1 MARILNLTGRP
12 LRIIDPADRETIIM
26 VLQSDGNSPTVR
38 HRDEGMTS
46 VDSTVPGWRGI
57 TRIPVSCKGRATH
70 AFLPPYREDTF
81 LVVSCMVQQTTK
93 DLFPERDDILT
104 PGRNIRRNGVHYGS
118 LGLTA
123 SGATARRLLTR

>member
-12 LRIIDPADRETIIM
+12 LRIIDPDDRETTIM

-38 HRDEGMTS
+38 HRDEGMTT
-46 VDSTVPGWRGI
+46 VDSTIPGWRGI

-81 LVVSCMVQQTTK
+81 LVVSRMVQQTVE

-104 PGRNIRRNGVHYGS
+104 PGRNIRRNGVHYGC

-123 SGATARRLLTR
+123 SGATATRLLRK

>member
-12 LRIIDPADRETIIM
+12 LRIIDPADRETTIM
-26 VLQSDGNSPTVR
+26 VLQPDGNSPTVR
-38 HRDEGMTS
+38 HRDEGMTE
-46 VDSTVPGWRGI
+46 VDATVPGWRGI

-81 LVVSCMVQQTTK
+81 LVVSRMVQQTTE

-104 PGRNIRRNGVHYGS
+104 PGRNVRRTGVHYGS

-123 SGATARRLLTR
+123 SEATARRLLRK

>member
-12 LRIIDPADRETIIM
+12 LRIIDPDDRETTIM
-26 VLQSDGNSPTVR
+26 VLPVDGNSPSVR

-46 VDSTVPGWRGI
+46 VNSTIPGWRGV

-81 LVVSCMVQQTTK
+81 LVVSRMVQQTTE

-104 PGRNIRRNGVHYGS
+104 PGRNIRRNGVHHGC

-123 SGATARRLLTR
+123 SGATARRLLKR

>member
-70 AFLPPYREDTF
+70 ASLPPYREDTF
-81 LVVSCMVQQTTK
+81 LVVSRMVQQTTE

-104 PGRNIRRNGVHYGS
+104 PGRNVRRNGVHYGS

-123 SGATARRLLTR
+123 SGATARRLLKR

>member
-12 LRIIDPADRETIIM
+12 LRIIDPDDRETTIK
-26 VLQSDGNSPTVR
+26 VLPVDGNSPTVR

-46 VDSTVPGWRGI
+46 VNSTIPGWRGV
-57 TRIPVSCKGRATH
+57 TRIPVSCKGSATH
-70 AFLPPYREDTF
+70 AFLPPYRDDTF
-81 LVVSCMVQQTTK
+81 LVVSRMVQQTVE

-104 PGRNIRRNGVHYGS
+104 PGRNIRRNGVHYGC

-123 SGATARRLLTR
+123 SGATARRLLRK

>member
-12 LRIIDPADRETIIM
+12 LRIIDPDDRETTIM
-26 VLQSDGNSPTVR
+26 VLQPDGASPSVR

-81 LVVSCMVQQTTK
+81 LVVSRMVQQTTEE
-93 DLFPERDDILT
+93 LFPERDDILT
-104 PGRNIRRNGVHYGS
+104 PGRNVRRNGVHYGC

-123 SGATARRLLTR
+123 SGATARRLLRK

>member
-46 VDSTVPGWRGI
+46 VNATVPGWRGI
-57 TRIPVSCKGRATH
+57 TRIPVSCKGRAAH

-81 LVVSCMVQQTTK
+81 LVVSRMVQQTTE

-104 PGRNIRRNGVHYGS
+104 PGRNIRRGGVHYGS

>member
-1 MARILNLTGRP
+1 MMRIVNLTGRP
-12 LRIIDPADRETIIM
+12 LRIIDPDDRETILM
-26 VLQSDGNSPTVR
+26 VLQSDSPSPSVR

-46 VDSTVPGWRGI
+46 VNATVPGWRGV

-81 LVVSCMVQQTTK
+81 LVVSRMVQQTVE

-104 PGRNIRRNGVHYGS
+104 PGRNVRRGGVHYGS

-123 SGATARRLLTR
+123 SGATARRLLRK

>member
-12 LRIIDPADRETIIM
+12 LRIIDPDDRETTIM
-26 VLQSDGNSPTVR
+26 VLQPDGSSPSVR

-81 LVVSCMVQQTTK
+81 LVVSRMVQQTVE

-104 PGRNIRRNGVHYGS
+104 PGRNVRRNGVHYGS

-123 SGATARRLLTR
+123 SEATARRLLRK

>member
-1 MARILNLTGRP
+1 MACILNLTGRP
-12 LRIIDPADRETIIM
+12 LRIIDPDDRETILM
-26 VLQSDGNSPTVR
+26 VLQSDGPSPSVR

-46 VDSTVPGWRGI
+46 VNATVPGWRGV

-70 AFLPPYREDTF
+70 AFLPPYRDDTF
-81 LVVSCMVQQTTK
+81 LVVSRMVQQTVE

-104 PGRNIRRNGVHYGS
+104 PGRNVRRNGVHYGS

-123 SGATARRLLTR
+123 AEATARRLLRK

>member
-12 LRIIDPADRETIIM
+12 LRIIDPHDRDTTIM
-26 VLQSDGNSPTVR
+26 VLQPDGNSPTVR
-38 HRDEGMTS
+38 HRDEGMTE
-46 VDSTVPGWRGI
+46 VDATVPGWRGV
-57 TRIPVSCKGRATH
+57 TVIPVSCKGRATH
-70 AFLPPYREDTF
+70 AFLPPYRDDTF
-81 LVVSCMVQQTTK
+81 LVVSRMVQQTTE

-123 SGATARRLLTR
+123 SGATARRLLRK

>member
-1 MARILNLTGRP
+1 MARIVNLTGRP
-12 LRIIDPADRETIIM
+12 LRIIDPDDRETTLM
-26 VLQSDGNSPTVR
+26 VLPVDGNSPSVR

-46 VDSTVPGWRGI
+46 VDSTIPGWRGV

-70 AFLPPYREDTF
+70 AFLPPYRDDTF
-81 LVVSCMVQQTTK
+81 LVVSRMVQQTTE

-104 PGRNIRRNGVHYGS
+104 PGRNVRRNGVHHGC

-123 SGATARRLLTR
+123 SGATARRLLRK

>member
-1 MARILNLTGRP
+1 MARIVNLTGRP
-12 LRIIDPADRETIIM
+12 LRIIDPDDRETTIV
-26 VLQSDGNSPTVR
+26 VLQSDGASPSVR

-81 LVVSCMVQQTTK
+81 LVVSRMVQQTVE

-104 PGRNIRRNGVHYGS
+104 PGRNIRRNGVHHGC

-123 SGATARRLLTR
+123 SGATARRLLEH

>member
-12 LRIIDPADRETIIM
+12 LRIIDPGDRDTTIM
-26 VLQSDGNSPTVR
+26 VLQPDGNSPTVR
-38 HRDEGMTS
+38 HRDEGMTE
-46 VDSTVPGWRGI
+46 VDATVPGWRGV

-70 AFLPPYREDTF
+70 AFLPPYREDAF
-81 LVVSCMVQQTTK
+81 LVVSRMVQQTVE

-123 SGATARRLLTR
+123 SEATARRLLRK

>member
-81 LVVSCMVQQTTK
+81 LVVSRMVQQTTE

-104 PGRNIRRNGVHYGS
+104 PGRNIWRNGVHYGS

-123 SGATARRLLTR
+123 SDATARRLLTR

>member
-12 LRIIDPADRETIIM
+12 LRIIDPADRETTIM
-26 VLQSDGNSPTVR
+26 VLQPDGNSPTVR
-38 HRDEGMTS
+38 HRDEGMTE
-46 VDSTVPGWRGI
+46 VDATIPGWRGI

-81 LVVSCMVQQTTK
+81 LVVSRMVQQTVG

-104 PGRNIRRNGVHYGS
+104 PGRNIRRGGVHYGC

-123 SGATARRLLTR
+123 SGATARRLLRK

>member
-1 MARILNLTGRP
+1 MMRIVNLTGRP
-12 LRIIDPADRETIIM
+12 LRIIDPDDRETILM
-26 VLQSDGNSPTVR
+26 VLQSDGPSPSVR

-46 VDSTVPGWRGI
+46 VNTTVPGWRGV
-57 TRIPVSCKGRATH
+57 TVIPVSCKGRATH

-81 LVVSCMVQQTTK
+81 LVVSRMVQQTVE

-104 PGRNIRRNGVHYGS
+104 PGRNVRRGGVHYGS

-123 SGATARRLLTR
+123 SGATARRLLKR

>member
-12 LRIIDPADRETIIM
+12 LRIIDPADRDTTIM
-26 VLQSDGNSPTVR
+26 VLQVDGDSPSVR

-46 VDSTVPGWRGI
+46 VESTVPGWRGV
-57 TRIPVSCKGRATH
+57 TRIPVSCKGGATH

-81 LVVSCMVQQTTK
+81 LVVSRMVQQTVE

-104 PGRNIRRNGVHYGS
+104 PGRNIRRNGVHYGC

-123 SGATARRLLTR
+123 SAATARRLLRK

>member
-12 LRIIDPADRETIIM
+12 LRIIDPDDRETTIM
-26 VLQSDGNSPTVR
+26 VLQPDGNSPPVR
-38 HRDEGMTS
+38 HRDEGMTE
-46 VDSTVPGWRGI
+46 VDATVPGWRGI

-70 AFLPPYREDTF
+70 AFLPPYRDDTF
-81 LVVSCMVQQTTK
+81 LVVSRMVQQTVE

-104 PGRNIRRNGVHYGS
+104 PGRNIRRGGVHYGC

-123 SGATARRLLTR
+123 SGATARRLLRK

>member
-12 LRIIDPADRETIIM
+12 LRIIDPDDRETIIM
-26 VLQSDGNSPTVR
+26 VLQPDGNSPTVR

-46 VDSTVPGWRGI
+46 VNATVAGWRGV

-70 AFLPPYREDTF
+70 AFLPPYRDDTF
-81 LVVSCMVQQTTK
+81 LVVSRMVQQTTE

-104 PGRNIRRNGVHYGS
+104 PGRNVRRNGVHHGC

-123 SGATARRLLTR
+123 SGATARRLLRK

>member
-12 LRIIDPADRETIIM
+12 LRIIDPADHETTIK
-26 VLQSDGNSPTVR
+26 VLPVDGNSPSVR

-46 VDSTVPGWRGI
+46 VNSTIPGWRGV

-70 AFLPPYREDTF
+70 AFLPPYRDDTF
-81 LVVSCMVQQTTK
+81 LVVSRMVQQTTE

-104 PGRNIRRNGVHYGS
+104 PGRNIRRNGVHHGC

-123 SGATARRLLTR
+123 SGATARRLLRK

>member
-1 MARILNLTGRP
+1 MACILNLTGRP
-12 LRIIDPADRETIIM
+12 LRIIDPDDWETILM
-26 VLQSDGNSPTVR
+26 VLQSDGPSPSVR

-46 VDSTVPGWRGI
+46 VNATVPGWRGV

-70 AFLPPYREDTF
+70 AFLPPYRDDTF
-81 LVVSCMVQQTTK
+81 LVVSRMVQQTVE

-104 PGRNIRRNGVHYGS
+104 PGRNVRRNGVHYGS

-123 SGATARRLLTR
+123 SEATARRLLRK

>member
-1 MARILNLTGRP
+1 MARIVNLTGRP
-12 LRIIDPADRETIIM
+12 LRIIDPDDRETTIM
-26 VLQSDGNSPTVR
+26 VLPVDGNSPSVR

-46 VDSTVPGWRGI
+46 VNSTIPGWRGV

-70 AFLPPYREDTF
+70 AFLPPYRDDTF
-81 LVVSCMVQQTTK
+81 LVVSRMVQQTTE

-104 PGRNIRRNGVHYGS
+104 PGRNVRRNGVHHGC

-123 SGATARRLLTR
+123 SGATARRLLRK

>member
-1 MARILNLTGRP
+1 MARIVNLTGRP
-12 LRIIDPADRETIIM
+12 LRIIDPDDRDITIM
-26 VLQSDGNSPTVR
+26 VLQSDGNPPTVR

-81 LVVSCMVQQTTK
+81 LVVSRMVQQTTEE
-93 DLFPERDDILT
+93 LFPERDDILT

>member
-1 MARILNLTGRP
+1 MARIVNLTGRP
-12 LRIIDPADRETIIM
+12 LRIINPADRETTIM

-46 VDSTVPGWRGI
+46 VGAAG
-57 TRIPVSCKGRATH
+57 TRIPVSCKGAATY

-81 LVVSCMVQQTTK
+81 LVVSRMVQQTVEE
-93 DLFPERDDILT
+93 LFPERDDILT
-104 PGRNIRRNGVHYGS
+104 PGRNLKRGGVHYGC

-123 SGATARRLLTR
+123 SGATARRLLKR

>member
-12 LRIIDPADRETIIM
+12 LRIIGPDDRETTIM
-26 VLQSDGNSPTVR
+26 VLQSDGASPSVR

-46 VDSTVPGWRGI
+46 VNSTVPGWRGV
-57 TRIPVSCKGRATH
+57 TCIPVSCKGRATH

-81 LVVSCMVQQTTK
+81 LVVSRMVQQTVE

-104 PGRNIRRNGVHYGS
+104 PGRNVRRNGVHYGC

-123 SGATARRLLTR
+123 SGATARRLLRK

>member
-1 MARILNLTGRP
+1 MAHILNLTGRP
-12 LRIIDPADRETIIM
+12 LRIIDPDDRETILM
-26 VLQSDGNSPTVR
+26 VLQPDGPSPTVR

-46 VDSTVPGWRGI
+46 VNTTVPGWGGV

-81 LVVSCMVQQTTK
+81 LVVSRMVQQTVEE
-93 DLFPERDDILT
+93 LFPERDDILT

-123 SGATARRLLTR
+123 SGATARRLLKR

>member
-81 LVVSCMVQQTTK
+81 LVVSRMVQQTTE

-104 PGRNIRRNGVHYGS
+104 PGRNIWRNGVHYGS

-123 SGATARRLLTR
+123 SGATARRLLRK

>member
-70 AFLPPYREDTF
+70 AFLPPYRDDTF
-81 LVVSCMVQQTTK
+81 LVVSRMVQQTTEE
-93 DLFPERDDILT
+93 LFPERDDILT
-104 PGRNIRRNGVHYGS
+104 PGRNVRQNGVHYGS

-123 SGATARRLLTR
+123 SEATARRLLRK

>member
-1 MARILNLTGRP
+1 MARIVNLTGRP
-12 LRIIDPADRETIIM
+12 LRIIDPDDRETILM
-26 VLQSDGNSPTVR
+26 VLQSDGPSPSVR

-46 VDSTVPGWRGI
+46 VGATVPGWRGV

-81 LVVSCMVQQTTK
+81 LVVSRMVQQTVEEV
-93 DLFPERDDILT
+93 FPERDDILT
-104 PGRNIRRNGVHYGS
+104 PGRNVRRGGVHYGS

-123 SGATARRLLTR
+123 SEATARRLLKR